1 MTNVTALTQG
11 QGVVLW
17 HEVYEAGV
25 EMQRAMG
32 LPQAPAWMLDSA
44 EESGEMTAEQL
55 LELELWGKACEA
67 WEDDQ
72 IESTRLLASERR
84 WNEEEDWGDI
94 TGSQDEAE
102 LLAILAEIF

>member
-1 MTNVTALTQG
+1 MTNLTALTEG
-11 QGVVLW
+11 QGVM
-17 HEVYEAGV
+17 GV
-25 EMQRAMG
+25 
-32 LPQAPAWMLDSA
+32 PQAPEWAQDFVEGYVEL
-44 EESGEMTAEQL
+44 TAEQL
-55 LELELWGKACEA
+55 HELELWGKACEA

-102 LLAILAEIF
+102 LLAILAELF